1 MCRVTSLM
9 NLFKTK
15 INLQELLKT
24 LRNAKPG
31 VAPQGKKSFIKAD
44 KQVFVI
50 IGIAFAVAAVT
61 LLCYWLFMERPYYE
75 KLIANKDELIKTL
88 KFTRDKQRKIHENA
102 VAAYEE
108 KLANEY
114 VLKSLHDGKVRDY
127 EQKINSYQTSYVTKS
142 DHENALKD
150 LELRL
155 KEGESSKNDLEQK
168 ITPLEQKVSIL
179 EDKNLDQ
186 KRLIEKSLGFIHKE
200 RDRLEAMLVL
210 QRKKAFIPSLILPE
224 TKNST
229 ISTRVLKELVSIKDR
244 LKDIE
249 DMNVALKPETY
260 FNLGLVSY
268 YNKQYSEATEQWENA
283 VSLDKNNLKAYLCLG
298 LAYQE
303 QNMSDNAIKVLK
315 RANEINPRYATI
327 HLALAR
333 IYEQKNSI
341 DDAILEYSKVIDI
354 APQTID
360 VHNALGALYEKK
372 GLRDEARNSFA
383 LYEKLKGERK

>member
-1 MCRVTSLM
+1 M

-15 INLQELLKT
+15 INLQELLKNF
-24 LRNAKPG
+24 RNAKPG
-31 VAPQGKKSFIKAD
+31 AAPGGKKSFIKAD
-44 KQVFVI
+44 KQVFAA
-50 IGIAFAVAAVT
+50 IGIAFAVAVSA

-75 KLIANKDELIKTL
+75 KLLASKDELVKTL
-88 KFTRDKQRKIHENA
+88 KFTRDKQRKIYENA
-102 VAAYEE
+102 VAAYEG

-114 VLKSLHDGKVRDY
+114 VLKSIHDAKVSDN

-142 DHENALKD
+142 DHENVVKD

-155 KEGESSKNDLEQK
+155 KEGESSKAGLEQK

-200 RDRLEAMLVL
+200 RDRLEVMLVM

-224 TKNST
+224 TKNSAV
-229 ISTRVLKELVSIKDR
+229 SPRVLKELVSIKDR
-244 LKDIE
+244 LKVIE

-283 VSLDKNNLKAYLCLG
+283 VSLEKNNLKAYLCLG
-298 LAYQE
+298 IAYQE
-303 QNMSDNAIKVLK
+303 QNMSDNAIKVL
-315 RANEINPRYATI
+315 RHAIEINPKYATI

-341 DDAILEYSKVIDI
+341 DEAIHEYSKVIDI

-360 VHNALGALYEKK
+360 VHNVLGALYEKK

-383 LYEKLKGERK
+383 MYEKLKGEQK

>member
-1 MCRVTSLM
+1 MLRVTSFM

-15 INLQELLKT
+15 INFQELLKT
-24 LRNAKPG
+24 FRNAKPG
-31 VAPQGKKSFIKAD
+31 ASPHGKKSFIKAD
-44 KQVFVI
+44 KQVFVV
-50 IGIAFAVAAVT
+50 IGIAFAVAASA

-75 KLIANKDELIKTL
+75 NVLANKDELIKTL
-88 KFTRDKQRKIHENA
+88 KFTRDKQRKIHENT

-108 KLANEY
+108 RLANEY
-114 VLKSLHDGKVRDY
+114 VSKSVYDDKFHDY
-127 EQKINSYQTSYVTKS
+127 EQKLNSYQNNYVSKS
-142 DHENALKD
+142 DHENVLKE

-155 KEGESSKNDLEQK
+155 KAGDSSKKDLEQK

-186 KRLIEKSLGFIHKE
+186 KRLIEKSQEFIHKE

-210 QRKKAFIPSLILPE
+210 KRKKALIPSLILPE
-224 TKNST
+224 TKSK
-229 ISTRVLKELVSIKDR
+229 SLSAHVLKELVATKDR

-249 DMNVALKPETY
+249 EMDVALKPETY
-260 FNLGLVSY
+260 FNIGLIAY

-298 LAYQE
+298 IVYHE
-303 QNMSDNAIKVLK
+303 QNMSDNAIKILK
-315 RANEINPRYATI
+315 RAIEINPKYATM

-341 DDAILEYSKVIDI
+341 DEAIQEYSKVIDI

-360 VHNALGALYEKK
+360 VHNILGALYEKK

-383 LYEKLKGERK
+383 LYEKLKEEHK

>member
-1 MCRVTSLM
+1 M

-15 INLQELLKT
+15 INFQELLKT
-24 LRNAKPG
+24 FRNVKPG
-31 VAPQGKKSFIKAD
+31 ASPRDKKSFIKAD

-50 IGIAFAVAAVT
+50 IGIAFAVAVSA

-75 KLIANKDELIKTL
+75 NLLANKDELIKTL

-114 VLKSLHDGKVRDY
+114 VLKSVHDGKVRDY
-127 EQKINSYQTSYVTKS
+127 EQKLNSYQTSYVTKN
-142 DHENALKD
+142 DHENIVKD
-150 LELRL
+150 LEQRL
-155 KEGESSKNDLEQK
+155 KEGASSQKDLEQK

-186 KRLIEKSLGFIHKE
+186 KKLIEKSLGFIHKE
-200 RDRLEAMLVL
+200 RDRLEATLVL

-224 TKNST
+224 TKNSA
-229 ISTRVLKELVSIKDR
+229 ISPRVLKELVSIKDR

-298 LAYQE
+298 IAYHE
-303 QNMSDNAIKVLK
+303 QDMSDNAIKVLK
-315 RANEINPRYATI
+315 RAIEINPKYATI

-341 DDAILEYSKVIDI
+341 DEAIHEYTKVIDI

-360 VHNALGALYEKK
+360 VHNILGALYEKK

>member
-1 MCRVTSLM
+1 M

-15 INLQELLKT
+15 INFQELLKT
-24 LRNAKPG
+24 FRNVKPG
-31 VAPQGKKSFIKAD
+31 ASPRGKKSFIKAD

-50 IGIAFAVAAVT
+50 IGITFAAAAVAVI
-61 LLCYWLFMERPYYE
+61 CYWLCMERPYYE

-114 VLKSLHDGKVRDY
+114 VLKSLYDGKIHDY
-127 EQKINSYQTSYVTKS
+127 EQKLNSYQSSYVTKS
-142 DHENALKD
+142 DHENVLKD

-155 KEGESSKNDLEQK
+155 KEGESSKKDLEQK

-186 KRLIEKSLGFIHKE
+186 KRLIEKSLEFIHKE

-210 QRKKAFIPSLILPE
+210 KRKKAFIPSLILQE
-224 TKNST
+224 TKNCA
-229 ISTRVLKELVSIKDR
+229 ISSRVLKELVSIKDR

-249 DMNVALKPETY
+249 DMSVALKPETY
-260 FNLGLVSY
+260 FNIGLISY

-298 LAYQE
+298 IAYHE
-303 QNMSDNAIKVLK
+303 QDMSDNAIKVLK
-315 RANEINPRYATI
+315 RAIEINPKYATI

-341 DDAILEYSKVIDI
+341 DEAIHEYTKVIDI

-360 VHNALGALYEKK
+360 VHNILGALYEKK

-383 LYEKLKGERK
+383 LYEKLKGERR

>member
-1 MCRVTSLM
+1 M

-15 INLQELLKT
+15 INFQELLKT
-24 LRNAKPG
+24 FKNAKLGASPH
-31 VAPQGKKSFIKAD
+31 GKKSFIKAD
-44 KQVFVI
+44 KQMFVI
-50 IGIAFAVAAVT
+50 IGIAFAVAASA

-75 KLIANKDELIKTL
+75 NLLANKDELIKTL

-108 KLANEY
+108 RLASDY
-114 VLKSLHDGKVRDY
+114 VPMSVYDDKVHDY
-127 EQKINSYQTSYVTKS
+127 EQKLNSYQNSYVAKS
-142 DHENALKD
+142 DHENLLKE
-150 LELRL
+150 LELRI
-155 KEGESSKNDLEQK
+155 KEEESSRKDLEQK

-186 KRLIEKSLGFIHKE
+186 KRTIEKSLAFIHKE
-200 RDRLEAMLVL
+200 RDRLDAQLAL
-210 QRKKAFIPSLILPE
+210 KRKKAFIPSLILPE
-224 TKNST
+224 TKNCA
-229 ISTRVLKELVSIKDR
+229 ISSHVLKELVAIKDR

-260 FNLGLVSY
+260 FNIGLISY

-283 VSLDKNNLKAYLCLG
+283 VSLDKTNSKAYLCLG
-298 LAYQE
+298 IAYHE
-303 QNMSDNAIKVLK
+303 QNMSDNAIKILK
-315 RANEINPRYATI
+315 RAIEINPKYATM
-327 HLALAR
+327 HLVLAR

-341 DDAILEYSKVIDI
+341 DEAIHEYSKVIDI

-360 VHNALGALYEKK
+360 VHNILGSLYEKK

-383 LYEKLKGERK
+383 LYEKLKGEHK

>member
-1 MCRVTSLM
+1 M

-15 INLQELLKT
+15 INFQELLKT
-24 LRNAKPG
+24 FRNAKLGASPHG
-31 VAPQGKKSFIKAD
+31 NKSFIKAD
-44 KQVFVI
+44 KQVFVV
-50 IGIAFAVAAVT
+50 IGIAFAVAAGV

-75 KLIANKDELIKTL
+75 KLLASKDELIKSL

-114 VLKSLHDGKVRDY
+114 VSKSVYDGKVLDY
-127 EQKINSYQTSYVTKS
+127 EQKLNSYQCNYVTKS
-142 DHENALKD
+142 DHENVLKE

-155 KEGESSKNDLEQK
+155 KAGDSSKKDLEQK

-186 KRLIEKSLGFIHKE
+186 KRLIEKSHEFIRKE
-200 RDRLEAMLVL
+200 RDRLEAMLAL
-210 QRKKAFIPSLILPE
+210 KRKKALIPSLILPE
-224 TKNST
+224 TKNNTLSAH
-229 ISTRVLKELVSIKDR
+229 VLKELVAIKDR

-249 DMNVALKPETY
+249 EMNVALKPETY
-260 FNLGLVSY
+260 FNIGLISY
-268 YNKQYSEATEQWENA
+268 YNKQYSETIEQWENA
-283 VSLDKNNLKAYLCLG
+283 VSLDKTNLKAYLCLG
-298 LAYQE
+298 IAYHE
-303 QNMSDNAIKVLK
+303 QNMSDNAIKILK
-315 RANEINPRYATI
+315 RAIEINPKYATM

-341 DDAILEYSKVIDI
+341 DEAIQEYSKVIDI

-360 VHNALGALYEKK
+360 VHNILGTLYEKK

-383 LYEKLKGERK
+383 LYEKLKEEHK

>member
-15 INLQELLKT
+15 INLQELL
-24 LRNAKPG
+24 RAFRYAKPG
-31 VAPQGKKSFIKAD
+31 DAPQGKKSFIKAD

-61 LLCYWLFMERPYYE
+61 LICYWLYMERPYYE
-75 KLIANKDELIKTL
+75 KLIAGKDELIKTL

-114 VLKSLHDGKVRDY
+114 VLKSLHDSKVRDY
-127 EQKINSYQTSYVTKS
+127 DQKINSYQASYVTKN

-150 LELRL
+150 MELRL
-155 KEGESSKNDLEQK
+155 KEVESSKNDLEQK

-200 RDRLEAMLVL
+200 RDRLETLLVL

-224 TKNST
+224 AKNSA
-229 ISTRVLKELVSIKDR
+229 ISSRVLKELVSIKDR

-260 FNLGLVSY
+260 FNIGLVSY

-298 LAYQE
+298 IAYQE

-315 RANEINPRYATI
+315 RAIEINPKYATI

-333 IYEQKNSI
+333 VYEQKNSI
-341 DDAILEYSKVIDI
+341 DEAIHEYSKVIDI
-354 APQTID
+354 APETID
-360 VHNALGALYEKK
+360 VHNVLGALYEKK

-383 LYEKLKGERK
+383 LYEKLKEEHK

>member
-1 MCRVTSLM
+1 M

-15 INLQELLKT
+15 INFQELLKT
-24 LRNAKPG
+24 FRNVKPG
-31 VAPQGKKSFIKAD
+31 ASPRGKKSFIKAD

-50 IGIAFAVAAVT
+50 IGIAFAVAVSA
-61 LLCYWLFMERPYYE
+61 LLCYWLFRERPYYE
-75 KLIANKDELIKTL
+75 KLLAGKDELIKTL

-114 VLKSLHDGKVRDY
+114 VLKSVHDGKVRDY
-127 EQKINSYQTSYVTKS
+127 EQKLNSYQTSYITKS
-142 DHENALKD
+142 DHENVVKD
-150 LELRL
+150 LEQRL
-155 KEGESSKNDLEQK
+155 KEGESSQKDLEQK

-186 KRLIEKSLGFIHKE
+186 KKLIEKSLGFIHKE
-200 RDRLEAMLVL
+200 RDRLEATLVL

-224 TKNST
+224 TKNNA
-229 ISTRVLKELVSIKDR
+229 ISPRVLKELVSIKDR

-249 DMNVALKPETY
+249 DMNVALKPEAY

-298 LAYQE
+298 IAYQE

-315 RANEINPRYATI
+315 RAIEINPRYATI

-333 IYEQKNSI
+333 IYEQKNCI
-341 DDAILEYSKVIDI
+341 DEAIHEYTKVIDI

-360 VHNALGALYEKK
+360 VHNILGALYEKK